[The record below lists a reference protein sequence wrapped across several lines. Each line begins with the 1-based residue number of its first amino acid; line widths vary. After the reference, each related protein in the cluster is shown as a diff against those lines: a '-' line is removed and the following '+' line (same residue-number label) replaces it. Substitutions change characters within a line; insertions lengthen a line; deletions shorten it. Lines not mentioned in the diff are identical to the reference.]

1 MKVLIIEDEAPAA
14 RRLNQLIKT
23 AHEDIEIVATLEGV
37 AQTVEWVGKNSLPD
51 LIFMDIQLAD
61 GLSFEIFTHVQI
73 GCPVIF
79 TTAYDEY
86 ALRAFKVNSIDYLLK
101 PVSQDD
107 LNQSIEKFM
116 VLKEQFREPQTNKNT
131 TANIANFEALLESL
145 QINKNY
151 KSRLLIK
158 IGEKMISLL
167 MENIAYFSSE
177 DKLVY
182 AITSDAKRYPLDYSL
197 EELETMID
205 PKTFFRLNRQY
216 IAKINSIQS
225 IHNYFNGKL
234 KLFLNPPTPK
244 EVVVSREKA
253 SHFKQWLEV

>member
-1 MKVLIIEDEAPAA
+1 MKVLIVEDESPAA
-14 RRLNQLIKT
+14 RRLKQLLKT
-23 AHEDIEIVATLEGV
+23 ANEEIEIVATLEGV
-37 AQTVEWVGKNSLPD
+37 AHTLAWMSEHPLPD

-61 GLSFEIFTHVQI
+61 GLSFEIFTHRAI
-73 GCPVIF
+73 TCPVIF

-101 PVSQDD
+101 PISQDD
-107 LNQSIEKFM
+107 LNQSIEKYRA
-116 VLKEQFREPQTNKNT
+116 LKEQFNGVQA
-131 TANIANFEALLESL
+131 ANSPKTVANFEALLETL
-145 QINKNY
+145 QFGKNY

-158 IGEKMISLL
+158 IGEKMISIL
-167 MENIAYFSSE
+167 MENIAYFFSE

-197 EELETMID
+197 DELESMID

-216 IAKINSIQS
+216 IAKINAIQS

-234 KLFLNPPTPK
+234 KLFLLPPTQK